1 MVNYLH
7 CPVPDVV
14 HPLYPQH
21 LILCF
26 ELLGD
31 TLTLSHLFCQ
41 QEHLFLR
48 PLVDVGQIGIQL
60 AAGQKL
66 RVQGFALLLDIL
78 QVPLPPNADGPF
90 FFGGQRQAGDIIIL
104 TKE

>member
-1 MVNYLH
+1 MPCLAIKKKGGKDCSPPPNTLCVDQIVVYDLY

-26 ELLGD
+26 ELLCD
-31 TLTLSHLFCQ
+31 ALTLGYLLYQ
-41 QEHLFLR
+41 QEHFFLSLF
-48 PLVDVGQIGIQL
+48 VDVGKVGIQS

-66 RVQGFALLLDIL
+66 RV
-78 QVPLPPNADGPF
+78 
-90 FFGGQRQAGDIIIL
+90 
-104 TKE
+104 